1 MTCYLEHTVFTRI
14 PYDSN
19 SPHQFERTIVSDSA
33 KRNVKVSVQLP
44 PQHATYEQH
53 RKAWIEADN
62 LGVDVIFNWD
72 HFYPLSGEADGLYF
86 ECWTQLAGMAEV
98 TERAQIGALVTCNSY
113 RNPNLLA
120 DMARTVD
127 HISGGRLVLGI
138 GSGWAERDYMNYG
151 YEFGTAASRLKD
163 LDRDMP
169 IIRERWEKLNPGPV
183 NGTIP
188 ILIGGGGE
196 KVTLRIVAQHAN
208 TWHSWGDV
216 ETLTRKSA
224 ILDDWCAKVGRDPA
238 EIERSTGLKAET
250 LRTAEDFVK
259 IGVTH
264 FTMGVPA
271 ADADFGVVKEL
282 LTWRDTYNAG

>member
-1 MTCYLEHTVFTRI
+1 M
-14 PYDSN
+14 
-19 SPHQFERTIVSDSA
+19 SDSA
-33 KRNVKVSVQLP
+33 KPKVRKVKVSVQIP
-44 PQHATYEQH
+44 PQHASYEQH
-53 RKAWIEADN
+53 RQAWIQADD

-72 HFYPLSGEADGLYF
+72 HFYPLSGEPDGLHF
-86 ECWTQLAGMAEV
+86 ECWTQLASMAEV

-163 LDRDMP
+163 LERDMP
-169 IIRERWEKLNPGPV
+169 IIRERLDKLNPGPV
-183 NGTIP
+183 NGSIP

-196 KVTLRIVAQHAN
+196 KVTLRIVAKHAD
-208 TWHSWGDV
+208 TWHGWGDV
-216 ETLTRKSA
+216 ETISRKSG

-238 EIERSTGLKAET
+238 EIERSTGIDAGSIGSVD
-250 LRTAEDFVK
+250 DFVK
-259 IGVTH
+259 NGITH
-264 FTMGVPA
+264 FTTGVSSS
-271 ADADFGVVKEL
+271 DLDFGVAKEL
-282 LTWRDTYNAG
+282 LQWRDTYNAG